1 MKIKYLVLS
10 IIVSSSLLLSCG
22 DDDPVDGG
30 STNLNPPNADFLAS
44 SIDAMGEVSLDG
56 FTVPSTYPETN
67 ATTGDLAPAAYNG
80 QVTRIEQLN
89 QIKAVLREPITA
101 DLGDAL
107 QNGGNAFFTGSIA
120 GSSTDIYTKIDE
132 LNFDNGNTSVAD
144 AFVDLADQMVAA
156 SQLTATAENGTAGIL
171 DNRFFSANG
180 LEYAQIL
187 EKGLYGPLLW
197 NQMAAD
203 YLRPVQ
209 AGAESTNFLN
219 DTDDYAFEGTARQHA
234 WDEAFGY
241 LGANPATY
249 PNASNTS
256 SGDGDFIANYMFDF
270 SDETEEAYGI
280 NLAQKAMDAFIIG
293 RAVLKA
299 GEGTTALDETQNEE
313 LYDAARADV
322 ILYVEAGL
330 AAAAFHYLNDA
341 MDDIDPADKLHHL
354 SEALAFMYALAW
366 GPQGEVRI
374 STAEVYAALD
384 ELGWGAANLS
394 GVYEVN
400 LWDVTDEQ
408 LEAARQALNASFPGF
423 ADVPF

>member
-1 MKIKYLVLS
+1 MKNTKSTFVILLVGVLA
-10 IIVSSSLLLSCG
+10 LASCG
-22 DDDPVDGG
+22 DDDSPGG
-30 STNLNPPNADFLAS
+30 PTDLNPSNADFLAS
-44 SIDAMGEVSLDG
+44 SIDALGEVVIDG
-56 FTVPSTYPETN
+56 FTVPGAYPETN
-67 ATTGDLAPAAYNG
+67 ATTGTLAPAAYNG

-89 QIKAVLREPITA
+89 QIKDILRDPITV
-101 DLGDAL
+101 DLRDAL
-107 QNGGNAFFTGSIA
+107 QNGENEFFTGDIA
-120 GSSTDIYTKIDE
+120 GSSTNIYTKIDE

-144 AFVDLADQMVAA
+144 AFLDLADAMVAA
-156 SQLTATAENGTAGIL
+156 SQLTSTAANGTAGIL
-171 DNRFFSANG
+171 DDRFFSANG

-209 AGAESTNFLN
+209 AGAENTNHVN
-219 DTDDYAFEGTARQHA
+219 DTEDYSFEGTARQHA

-241 LGANPATY
+241 LGANPSTY

-256 SGDGDFIANYMFDF
+256 SGDGDFIANYTFDF

-280 NLAQKAMDAFIIG
+280 NLAQKTMDAFIIG
-293 RAVLKA
+293 RSVLKA
-299 GEGTTALDETQNEE
+299 GEGTTALEESQNEE

-341 MDDIDPADKLHHL
+341 IDDIDPADKLHHL

-374 STAEVYAALD
+374 STAEVYSALG
-384 ELGWGAANLS
+384 ELGWGASNLS
-394 GVYEVN
+394 GVYDVN
-400 LWDVTDEQ
+400 LWGVTDEQ
-408 LEAARQALNASFPGF
+408 LEAARQALDAAFPGF